1 MSKPKKLFVLD
12 TNVILHDYTCIHCFQ
27 DNDIAIP
34 ITVLEEIDRFKS
46 GHAQVNYNARQFSRI
61 LDGLSGD
68 QLVEEGVKLANNEGY
83 IRIVAGHL
91 REPEVVEIFTE
102 DTPDHRILSIAYYL
116 SKNVKERQ
124 TVLVSK
130 DVNVR
135 LKAKSLGL
143 ISQDYFTDKIRDI
156 DKLYT
161 GKRYVKDFSESLI
174 DQLIDG
180 EGKIPVEAAGIEGI
194 IPNEYF
200 ILKNEKKSVPAYYN
214 PVDKT
219 IVRVGKKEAFH
230 ITPRNA
236 EQLFALHALMNPA
249 VQLVTLSGKAGT
261 GKTLLAL
268 AAALEIYKNYQQIF
282 LARPIVPL
290 SNRDLG
296 FLPGDVNAK
305 LDPFMQPLY
314 DNLTVIKNQFD
325 KKDNNYK
332 QIAQM
337 QKDEELVIAPLAYI
351 RGRSLE
357 KIFFIVDEAQ
367 NLTPHE
373 VKTVITRAAEGT
385 KVIFTGDPHQ
395 IDTPY
400 LDAQSNGLTYLI
412 DRMRGQNIYAH
423 ITLEKGERS
432 LLADLAS
439 NLL

>member
-1 MSKPKKLFVLD
+1 MGKKLFVLD
-12 TNVILHDYTCIHCFQ
+12 TNVILHDFNCLHSFQ

-34 ITVLEEIDRFKS
+34 MTVLEEIDRFKT
-46 GHAQVNYNARQFSRI
+46 GHAQVNYNARHFSRV

-68 QLVEEGVKLANNEGY
+68 KLVEGGGVRLANNEGHL
-83 IRIVAGHL
+83 RIVVGHFHEL
-91 REPEVVEIFTE
+91 EKEKIFTE
-102 DTPDHRILSIAYYL
+102 DTPDHRILSVAYYL
-116 SKNVKERQ
+116 NKTLNDRTV
-124 TVLVSK
+124 VLVSK

-135 LKAKSLGL
+135 LKAKSIGL

-161 GKRYVKDFSESLI
+161 GKQYINDFPEELI
-174 DQLIDG
+174 DALCRPKG
-180 EGKIPVEAAGIEGI
+180 RMARNNAGLTDIS
-194 IPNEYF
+194 PNEYF
-200 ILKNEKKSVPAYYN
+200 IFKNNKKSVPAVYD
-214 PVDKT
+214 PVEDAFF
-219 IVRVGKKEAFH
+219 RVEKKEAFK
-230 ITPRNA
+230 ILPRNA
-236 EQLFALHALMNPA
+236 EQLFALHALMNPNI
-249 VQLVTLSGKAGT
+249 QLVTLSGKAGT

-268 AAALEIYKNYQQIF
+268 AAALETHAKYQQIY

-290 SNRDLG
+290 SNKDLG
-296 FLPGDVNAK
+296 FLPGDVQAK

-314 DNLTVIKNQFD
+314 DNLSVIKNQYQ
-325 KKDNNYK
+325 KKDPNYK
-332 QIAQM
+332 IIAQM

-357 KIFFIVDEAQ
+357 KIYFIVDEAQ

-373 VKTVITRAAEGT
+373 VKTIITRAAAGT

-412 DRMRGQNIYAH
+412 DRMKGQNLYAH

-432 LLADLAS
+432 VLADLAS
-439 NLL
+439 DLL